1 MDKNILYVEKY
12 RPQVIDECIL
22 PEHLKKVFKEF
33 TGQGKMPN
41 LLLSGGAGIGKTTV
55 ARALCNEL
63 GYDETMHNV
72 TRAILQ
78 RGTIIYQ
85 RIEDAAT
92 GRFDICMERSGWTAT
107 TLQTAIRALGTSVGV
122 NNKDVSLSTVT
133 ETELKLDN
141 S

>member
-1 MDKNILYVEKY
+1 MITAD
-12 RPQVIDECIL
+12 
-22 PEHLKKVFKEF
+22 
-33 TGQGKMPN
+33 G
-41 LLLSGGAGIGKTTV
+41 STV
-55 ARALCNEL
+55 LDVRNEL